1 MVRSKYYAS
10 DEWTEITGSRGVIW
24 ATRCSGQ
31 MLDVPPVTMYRD
43 GVMTHLSNIDT
54 DWATGFINGTHDF
67 LAAIREGRESELTGS
82 EAREVL
88 RFSMAIQLSAQE
100 HREVSL
106 DEITK

>member
-1 MVRSKYYAS
+1 
-10 DEWTEITGSRGVIW
+10 
-24 ATRCSGQ
+24 
-31 MLDVPPVTMYRD
+31 MYRD